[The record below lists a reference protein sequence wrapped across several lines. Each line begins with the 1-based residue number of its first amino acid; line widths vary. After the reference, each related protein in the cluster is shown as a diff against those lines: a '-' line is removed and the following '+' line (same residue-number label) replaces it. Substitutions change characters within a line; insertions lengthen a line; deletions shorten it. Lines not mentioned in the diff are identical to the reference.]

1 MEQTNRINPWVI
13 YLLLARNAPTG
24 KVEHKGWKN
33 RRRYS
38 QQMEVGV
45 VKKTMCSCVNIQ
57 KNLDLNPKL
66 VRRDK
71 RKGNNL

>member
-1 MEQTNRINPWVI
+1 MEETNRINPWVI

-45 VKKTMCSCVNIQ
+45 VKKKACVVVLTYKKLRLKSKISKKRQ
-57 KNLDLNPKL
+57 KE
-66 VRRDK
+66 RE
-71 RKGNNL
+71 

>member
-13 YLLLARNAPTG
+13 YLLLARNVPTG

-45 VKKTMCSCVNIQ
+45 VKKTCVVVLTYKKLRLKSKISKKRQ
-57 KNLDLNPKL
+57 KE
-66 VRRDK
+66 RE
-71 RKGNNL
+71 